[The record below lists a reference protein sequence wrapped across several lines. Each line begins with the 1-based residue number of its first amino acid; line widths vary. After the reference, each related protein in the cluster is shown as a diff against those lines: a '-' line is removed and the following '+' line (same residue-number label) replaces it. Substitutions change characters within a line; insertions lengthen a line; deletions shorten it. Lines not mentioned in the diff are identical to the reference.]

1 MNINL
6 TTALITSALVG
17 SILLALKPPG
27 GRLVPAIALVASAI
41 AALMA
46 YKIIQLSAP
55 KLRLDVV
62 IPGVLVVAGGLLWSR
77 SATKPAI
84 TAATVVT
91 IAGAILLLG
100 ALRALG

>member
-1 MNINL
+1 MTITL
-6 TTALITSALVG
+6 TSALSTSALAG
-17 SILLALKPPG
+17 SILRALKPPG

-62 IPGVLVVAGGLLWSR
+62 LPAVLAVAGGISWSR

-84 TAATVVT
+84 TASTVVT
-91 IAGAILLLG
+91 IAGLILLLA
-100 ALRALG
+100 ALRALR

>member
-46 YKIIQLSAP
+46 YKLIQLSAP

-62 IPGVLVVAGGLLWSR
+62 LPAVLAIAGGISWSR

-84 TAATVVT
+84 TASTVVT
-91 IAGAILLLG
+91 IAGLILLLG

>member
-17 SILLALKPPG
+17 SIVLAMKPPG
-27 GRLVPAIALVASAI
+27 GRIVPAVALVASAI

-46 YKIIQLSAP
+46 YKVIQLSAP

-62 IPGVLVVAGGLLWSR
+62 LPAVLVVTGGLLWSR
-77 SATKPAI
+77 SSTKGTI
-84 TAATVVT
+84 TAAAIVA